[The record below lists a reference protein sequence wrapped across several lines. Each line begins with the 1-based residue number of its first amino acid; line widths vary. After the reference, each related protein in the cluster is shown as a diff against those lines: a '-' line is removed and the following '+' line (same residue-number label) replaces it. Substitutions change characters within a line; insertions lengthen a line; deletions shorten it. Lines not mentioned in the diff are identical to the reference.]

1 MAGFGV
7 PARMPAMLRR
17 RLIALAA
24 IFSIAFGALW
34 PLVSAAKPRSAEI
47 PSFICTQSGV
57 AQHPAAPGDPRDDFH
72 CPLCIASADGVVPVI
87 DAEGVAPSTHS
98 VVLEVSCPAPSA
110 VRFTSTP
117 PPSRAP
123 PSLP

>member
-1 MAGFGV
+1 
-7 PARMPAMLRR
+7 MLRR
-17 RLIALAA
+17 RFIALVA

-57 AQHPAAPGDPRDDFH
+57 AQHPATPGDAGDDFH

-87 DAEGVAPSTHS
+87 DAQGVAASTHS
-98 VVLEVSCPAPSA
+98 VAIEAPPHAPPAL
-110 VRFTSTP
+110 RFTSTP

-123 PSLP
+123 PFLP

>member
-1 MAGFGV
+1 
-7 PARMPAMLRR
+7 MPAMLRR
-17 RLIALAA
+17 RLIALVA

-72 CPLCIASADGVVPVI
+72 CPLCIASADGVVPVVPAAGPQPVA
-87 DAEGVAPSTHS
+87 DSLALDAPSHAVAS
-98 VVLEVSCPAPSA
+98 

-123 PSLP
+123 PFLP

>member
-1 MAGFGV
+1 
-7 PARMPAMLRR
+7 MPAMSRR
-17 RLIALAA
+17 RLVALLA

-34 PLVSAAKPRSAEI
+34 PLVSAAKPRSYEI

-57 AQHPAAPGDPRDDFH
+57 AQHPAAPGHVADDFH
-72 CPLCIASADGVVPVI
+72 CPLCIASADGVVPVVV
-87 DAEGVAPSTHS
+87 ASGPAPVAASLTLELAREAVAPAR
-98 VVLEVSCPAPSA
+98 VSS
-110 VRFTSTP
+110 SP